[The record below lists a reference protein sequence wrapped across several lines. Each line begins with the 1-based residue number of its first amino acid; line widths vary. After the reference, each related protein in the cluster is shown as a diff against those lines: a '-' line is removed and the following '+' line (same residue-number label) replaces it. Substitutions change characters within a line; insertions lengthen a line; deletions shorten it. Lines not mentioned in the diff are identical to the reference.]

1 MRVIGDN
8 FTRYSTD
15 DLQALLTEVERFCLG
30 TSDQIRS
37 GRPFGSSI
45 EVAYWS
51 GEPEKSRRYGSWGDL
66 DRGPWFT
73 SSPDN
78 NKSDRLLILGP
89 EKVVALLP
97 PMEQLAAMAESPVMG
112 LEAKFQ
118 VALLM
123 ASRMGYSAK
132 RPATGYIHGM
142 KDLAALLRSSPQIGA
157 VQVRV
162 LKNLGTKRQKGPS
175 KDYIRSL
182 WSTFNGGQ
190 VRRELGW
197 TVRGVAH
204 SLQEYEQLLL
214 RLEAQRQRLVV
225 RGEEVE
231 ELHTV
236 VGLLE
241 DLLRQYK
248 SKEGK

>member
-1 MRVIGDN
+1 MSVIGDN

-30 TSDQIRS
+30 TSGQIRS
-37 GRPFGSSI
+37 RTRTVSQI

-51 GEPEKSRRYGSWGDL
+51 GNPETYRRYGNWSNL

-112 LEAKFQ
+112 LETKFQ

-123 ASRMGYSAK
+123 AARMGYSAK
-132 RPATGYIHGM
+132 STPRGYVHGM
-142 KDLAALLRSSPQIGA
+142 KKLGDLLRSSPQIGD

-182 WSTFNGGQ
+182 WSTFNGGL
-190 VRRELGW
+190 VRRELRSVER
-197 TVRGVAH
+197 TAIYA
-204 SLQEYEQLLL
+204 LQEYEHLLP
-214 RLEAQRQRLVV
+214 RLEVQRQRLVV

-231 ELHTV
+231 ELPTV

-241 DLLRQYK
+241 DLLQKYK

>member
-1 MRVIGDN
+1 MKITN
-8 FTRYSTD
+8 NYTRYSTD

-30 TSDQIRS
+30 NSDQIRS

-51 GEPEKSRRYGSWGDL
+51 GEPEKSRRYGSWGHL

-73 SSPDN
+73 SSPDS
-78 NKSDRLLILGP
+78 NKSDRILILGP

-97 PMEQLAAMAESPVMG
+97 PMEQLAAMAGSPVMG

-123 ASRMGYSAK
+123 ASRMGYFAK
-132 RPATGYIHGM
+132 RPATGYIYGM

-190 VRRELGW
+190 VRRELRSVER
-197 TVRGVAH
+197 TAIYA
-204 SLQEYEQLLL
+204 LQEYERQRL
-214 RLEAQRQRLVV
+214 RLGVQRQRLVV

-231 ELHTV
+231 ELPTV

-241 DLLRQYK
+241 DLLQKYK
-248 SKEGK
+248 SEEGK